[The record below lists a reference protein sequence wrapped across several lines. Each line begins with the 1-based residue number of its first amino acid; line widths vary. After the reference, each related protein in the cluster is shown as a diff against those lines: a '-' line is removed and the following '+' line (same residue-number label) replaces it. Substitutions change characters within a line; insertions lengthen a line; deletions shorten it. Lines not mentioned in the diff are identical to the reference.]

1 MTTRL
6 RRLGIVLAVLGLV
19 FAVGSAYAFIKVQE
33 GYRSLNAFSAAQ
45 NVTLTYNEDGQL
57 VDRGEVEGAQAIMAM
72 LTNEWGYPVATSELN
87 PNDPVVNT
95 GSEYMYQMA
104 TVAYHTLHGT
114 QTVVLDEDF
123 TAPDGTVYTAGTPYE
138 VPVDGRYWSQFDRT
152 NPIDAAVREQAWT
165 GTAHALIRAGV
176 DRYGTR
182 TDRRAGRRHGHRI
195 DPAAGSGHGRPLR
208 RCRTDLR
215 HRGPRPGLG
224 RAAREGQGPGAAAGR
239 DPSLTGLEPR
249 LQSPWDEEPAGDGRL
264 FGFAAC

>member
-1 MTTRL
+1 MATRL

-19 FAVGSAYAFIKVQE
+19 FALGSAYAFIKVQE

-45 NVTLTYNEDGQL
+45 NVTLSYNEEGQL

-72 LTNEWGYPVATSELN
+72 LTNDWGYPVATSELN

-138 VPVDGRYWSQFDRT
+138 VPVDGRYWAAFDRS

-165 GTAHALIRAGV
+165 GVAHALIGELGVGTVTASTLQLGLGIAGLFAGV
-176 DRYGTR
+176 GLTFII
-182 TDRRAGRRHGHRI
+182 A
-195 DPAAGSGHGRPLR
+195 
-208 RCRTDLR
+208 
-215 HRGPRPGLG
+215 GLG
-224 RAAREGQGPGAAAGR
+224 LVWAARPEKVKVPA
-239 DPSLTGLEPR
+239 
-249 LQSPWDEEPAGDGRL
+249 LQPVVTPA
-264 FGFAAC
+264 

>member
-6 RRLGIVLAVLGLV
+6 RQLGIVLAVLGLV
-19 FAVGSAYAFIKVQE
+19 FAVGAAYAFIKVQE

-72 LTNEWGYPVATSELN
+72 LTNDWGYPVATNELD

-138 VPVDGRYWSQFDRT
+138 VPVDGRYWSDFDRS

-165 GTAHALIRAGV
+165 GTAHALIGELGVGTVTASTLQLGLGIAGLFAGV
-176 DRYGTR
+176 GLTFVI
-182 TDRRAGRRHGHRI
+182 A
-195 DPAAGSGHGRPLR
+195 
-208 RCRTDLR
+208 
-215 HRGPRPGLG
+215 GLG
-224 RAAREGQGPGAAAGR
+224 LVWAARPEKVKVPA
-239 DPSLTGLEPR
+239 
-249 LQSPWDEEPAGDGRL
+249 LQPVATPV
-264 FGFAAC
+264 